1 MKRSLT
7 RVAAAL
13 VLTASMSACGTI
25 MHGTSQDIGFQSSP
39 SSAKLTV
46 DGILKG
52 QTPAVVPLARKRTH
66 IVRLELDGYQPYE
79 ATITKSA
86 SGWVWGNIVFGGI
99 IGLVVDAASGGLY
112 KLSPEQVAGQMGK
125 RTANAVTREGLY
137 VRVVMAADPSW
148 EKVGQMR
155 IE

>member
-1 MKRSLT
+1 
-7 RVAAAL
+7 
-13 VLTASMSACGTI
+13 

-86 SGWVWGNIVFGGI
+86 SGWVWGNIVIGGI
-99 IGLVVDAASGGLY
+99 IGLVDDAATGGLY
-112 KLSPEQVAGQMGK
+112 TLSPEQVAGQLGK
-125 RTANAVTREGLY
+125 SSANAVTREGLY

-155 IE
+155 ME

>member
-7 RVAAAL
+7 RIAAAL

-86 SGWVWGNIVFGGI
+86 SGWVWGNIVF
-99 IGLVVDAASGGLY
+99 A
-112 KLSPEQVAGQMGK
+112 
-125 RTANAVTREGLY
+125 R
-137 VRVVMAADPSW
+137 
-148 EKVGQMR
+148 
-155 IE
+155 